1 MDSINRQQ
9 PEDNH
14 KNLISNKAIEKIR
27 DLGKKAKTCFF
38 CTNIRTGDSFS
49 TRPMSIQKI
58 DDAGTIWFLS
68 AIDSHKNQHLTEDP
82 CVQLLFQGSDYSDF
96 MTLYGYATVSQDK
109 TLIEELWEPLVKT
122 WFTGGKEDPRISVI
136 GVTPTE
142 GYYWDTKHGQVV
154 AFAKQIA
161 GAISGKTLDDS
172 IEGELIV

>member
-9 PEDNH
+9 PEDNR
-14 KNLISNKAIEKIR
+14 KDLISTKAIGKIK
-27 DLGKKAKTCFF
+27 DLGMKAKTCFF
-38 CTNIRTGDSFS
+38 CTNIRTGESIS

-58 DDAGTIWFLS
+58 DDVGTIWFLS
-68 AIDSHKNQHLTEDP
+68 AVDSRKNQHLSDDP

-109 TLIEELWEPLVKT
+109 KLIEELWEPLVRT
-122 WFTGGKEDPRISVI
+122 WFTEGKDDPRITVI

-172 IEGELIV
+172 VEGELSI